1 MIIHVVQPDDTLYS
15 IAETY
20 KVTVSK
26 IIQDNG
32 LDDMDN
38 LVIGQ
43 TIVIVYPEETYTVK
57 DGDTLVSIADTHG
70 VTLIELLRNNP
81 YLSDRDY
88 IYPGEVLTIRY
99 GNRKGKI
106 VTNGYAYPFIDMD
119 ILKRTLPFLTYLTI
133 FNYTA
138 GSTGEVLENDS
149 GDQELIV
156 AAKAYGVAPIM
167 LVTTMSQRGEPNL
180 EAAFNILTNVEYQ
193 NRHIEQILSVLK
205 NKGYYGVNISLQY
218 INPDNLHLYE
228 AFLQNIIT
236 NINREGFP
244 VSITISPQIYYENNE
259 AIFVPVDYTVI
270 GQLANAII
278 LLSYNWGQSFGPPFP
293 YPADKVN
300 EYLSYT
306 SSLVA
311 PDKILIGLPL
321 IGYDW
326 ELPYIPDQSRGYALS
341 TEAAIRLA
349 GEVGVPIQ
357 YDEAYK
363 APFFMYRNL
372 QTQNEHI
379 VWFKDARS
387 VEWLTNLVP
396 EFGLQGVGIWNIM
409 QFFNQLWL
417 IVNSEY
423 EIETVP
429 LTD

>member
-1 MIIHVVQPDDTLYS
+1 MLIHVVQPGDTLYS
-15 IAETY
+15 IARKY
-20 KVTVSK
+20 KVTVSQ

-32 LDDMDN
+32 LEDMDN

-43 TIVIVYPEETYTVK
+43 TIVILYPEETYTVK
-57 DGDTLVSIADTHG
+57 EGDTLASIADNHG

-81 YLSDRDY
+81 YLSNRDF

-106 VTNGYAYPFIDMD
+106 VTNGYTYPFIDMNV
-119 ILKRTLPFLTYLTI
+119 LKKTLPFLTYLTI

-138 GSTGEVLENDS
+138 GSTGEVIEYDR
-149 GDQELIV
+149 GDQELV
-156 AAKAYGVAPIM
+156 AAARAYGVAPIM

-180 EAAFNILTNVEYQ
+180 EAASNILTNVEYQ
-193 NRHIEQILSVLK
+193 NRHIEQVISVLK
-205 NKGYYGVNISLQY
+205 NKGYYGVNFSFQY
-218 INPDNLHLYE
+218 ITPANLYLYE

-244 VSITISPQIYYENNE
+244 VFITINPQIYYENNE
-259 AIFVPVDYTVI
+259 AIFVPVDYTALGRMADTI
-270 GQLANAII
+270 N

-293 YPADKVN
+293 FPASKVY
-300 EYLSYT
+300 EYLSYA
-306 SSLVA
+306 SSLIP

-341 TEAAIRLA
+341 TDAAVRLA
-349 GEVGVPIQ
+349 DEVGVPIE
-357 YDEAYK
+357 YNEAYE
-363 APFFMYRNL
+363 APFFMYTTL
-372 QTQNEHI
+372 QSATEHI

-396 EFGLQGVGIWNIM
+396 EFNLEGVGIWNIM
-409 QFFNQLWL
+409 QFFHQLWL

-429 LTD
+429 LTN